1 MFPRTT
7 YVISPHATQGDRH
20 LSLSSFQYTVV
31 GILPFFSRT
40 MEVKGWIY
48 LPDPVTH
55 SRKEEEDPF
64 KDLLSLPFPLYPV
77 VVVAK
82 KRLGEEKTP
91 FFPLFL
97 VLCVCPVVTFTP
109 FPFPPPYLGERG
121 KGEFQCNLH

>member
-1 MFPRTT
+1 
-7 YVISPHATQGDRH
+7 
-20 LSLSSFQYTVV
+20 
-31 GILPFFSRT
+31 

-109 FPFPPPYLGERG
+109 FPFPPTWAKVEKENSSITYIDQPATFKYISGQH
-121 KGEFQCNLH
+121 FS